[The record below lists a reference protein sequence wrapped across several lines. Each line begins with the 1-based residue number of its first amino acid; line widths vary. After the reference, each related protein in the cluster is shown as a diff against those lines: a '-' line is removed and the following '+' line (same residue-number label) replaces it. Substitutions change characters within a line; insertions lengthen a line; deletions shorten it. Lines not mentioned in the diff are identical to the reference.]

1 MSEILGSK
9 DRPYLFDNYQSMVQ
23 QEQWHGGWVIN
34 LSDMLVYIT
43 ANLSIEQDNENGVLG
58 RFDNPFSV
66 TAYGEM
72 MSAMTWPGGYVQHGG
87 GWETI
92 EYHRSYEEQNSASG
106 CGCGCGCGS
115 GAGCGCGGGYLRAG
129 NGSFRP
135 MGFGVGF
142 NIVVEWEEGS
152 FSGSNQP
159 AVSAA
164 LQIVEQQQALSL
176 SASWDGSFRVKIT
189 GSINLVN
196 ANTGEQ
202 LHTYNILEY
211 YNIPSSYCS

>member
-72 MSAMTWPGGYVQHGG
+72 MSAMTKRFPL
-87 GWETI
+87 T
-92 EYHRSYEEQNSASG
+92 
-106 CGCGCGCGS
+106 
-115 GAGCGCGGGYLRAG
+115 
-129 NGSFRP
+129 
-135 MGFGVGF
+135 
-142 NIVVEWEEGS
+142 
-152 FSGSNQP
+152 
-159 AVSAA
+159 
-164 LQIVEQQQALSL
+164 
-176 SASWDGSFRVKIT
+176 
-189 GSINLVN
+189 
-196 ANTGEQ
+196 
-202 LHTYNILEY
+202 
-211 YNIPSSYCS
+211 